1 MKLRAEK
8 ELQGPAGRPQE
19 KAGQKRASAMLITAF
34 AAAAVLAEGCTPC
47 PVADSCNTNDYDIT
61 LGEGETK
68 DTMSNGVP
76 MHITAMSI
84 SVNARV
90 EGAICRA
97 YSGGAHVKLRID
109 SDPPYEQE
117 FDISPSMCFS
127 VVERCIGVND
137 TEVTSDVRLVTSNGL
152 YDGDAGT
159 GVYTGG
165 DGGTL
170 TESCEITNKKV
181 SFTLTIGE

>member
-8 ELQGPAGRPQE
+8 ELHGPQGRPQE
-19 KAGQKRASAMLITAF
+19 KAVPKRAISTLL
-34 AAAAVLAEGCTPC
+34 AAVATAAVLAEGCTPC
-47 PVADSCNTNDYDIT
+47 PVADSCNTNDYNIT

-68 DTMSNGVP
+68 DTVSNGVP

-84 SVNARV
+84 TVNARV
-90 EGAICRA
+90 EGAVCRA
-97 YSGGAHVKLRID
+97 YSGGAHVKLTID

-127 VVERCIGVND
+127 VVQRCIGVND
-137 TEVTSDVRLVTSNGL
+137 TEVTSDVRLVTSSGL
-152 YDGDAGT
+152 YDGDAGS

-165 DGGTL
+165 DGGTV
-170 TESCEITNKKV
+170 TESCVISNKKV